1 MGLVVANSSSLACNK
16 SFLTFKDCK
25 GPGALI
31 TVLFKVSD
39 EDDEDKEEDEEW
51 ECFKLLQEDREN
63 TPEEERLVSVLIVLL
78 DMSDSHNV
86 SSLCECSE
94 SLENFELKDS
104 NDVVDWP
111 ERVDP
116 SEDSGYPEVIVAPA
130 DILDNIDS
138 VSDMSVSVEPAV
150 ARDVSSVVT
159 DM

>member
-1 MGLVVANSSSLACNK
+1 M
-16 SFLTFKDCK
+16 
-25 GPGALI
+25 
-31 TVLFKVSD
+31 
-39 EDDEDKEEDEEW
+39 
-51 ECFKLLQEDREN
+51 
-63 TPEEERLVSVLIVLL
+63 
-78 DMSDSHNV
+78 
-86 SSLCECSE
+86 
-94 SLENFELKDS
+94 
-104 NDVVDWP
+104 VDWP